1 VSGDVLGFFF
11 SGNNKI
17 KSSVAPLVVSLASWE
32 PDLDFGGI
40 EWDEVDF
47 SNFLSFVSSS
57 LAGSKEGSIFVL
69 DPVLAIEIFDF
80 DVMDDSLGKLPLWML
95 EVVRSLLQKNL
106 SDLSFLGQIDHNP
119 EVSMSFDF
127 LMTKMESSD
136 GVKFEMAPFLVPH

>member
-106 SDLSFLGQIDHNP
+106 SDLSFLSQIDHNP
-119 EVSMSFDF
+119 EVSMSLDF